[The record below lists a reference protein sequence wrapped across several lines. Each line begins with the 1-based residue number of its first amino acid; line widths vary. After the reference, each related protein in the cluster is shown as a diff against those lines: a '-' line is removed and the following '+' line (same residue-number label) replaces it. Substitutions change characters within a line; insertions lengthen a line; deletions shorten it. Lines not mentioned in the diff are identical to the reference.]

1 MIFLDFLVG
10 ITCFLTL
17 PALLAIIAQMHVYRI
32 ERDKT
37 ATPYLAWL
45 LANPAGVAL
54 IPLATFLLLVLY
66 RANWNLFVAFTRP
79 EISGNVLVPVVFT
92 AILAVANVFYR
103 YEQRDKKMEIIQE
116 LKAQLDARDAKYEQ
130 ERQVEREK
138 QAKEREEFLAELRAL
153 RQGATEIEK
162 KQAYLQGQMDAR
174 AGKVSDE
181 YSAL

>member
-45 LANPAGVAL
+45 LANPAGVAF

-116 LKAQLDARDAKYEQ
+116 LKAQLDASDAKYEQ
-130 ERQVEREK
+130 ERQV
-138 QAKEREEFLAELRAL
+138 EREEFLAELRAL

-174 AGKVSDE
+174 SGKVSDE